1 MCLAIGLFDQM
12 CEDLGVGLALKVMAA
27 ALQLLAQ
34 LGEVL
39 DDAVVDDGDTTVAA
53 GVGMG
58 VNDRRLAVSG
68 PAGVADAAGGVAV
81 DIGKLALQARDLAH
95 AANNI
100 EVRRGALAYLERD
113 TRGVIAAILH
123 TLKTRDQDVLCNIRA
138 GVADNSAHRINP
150 FVRVT
155 ARRPRTKGAET
166 YNVRVLYSRK
176 RKLIYQKWYL
186 NLDTTRCTHVQPVQT
201 TTKVPAPFVVVA
213 LATAFP
219 QIKPAKINLSLF
231 GRFGMLQ
238 SGLYLKRIKG
248 AAMAKVKISDVARE
262 AGVSLGTVSNALNHP
277 EKLRP
282 ETLKLINETISRLGY
297 LPNQSARQ
305 LAGGATKSFG
315 LVLPRLDHGFSLQIA
330 SGAHNEA
337 RKHGYDL
344 LIANADNDDILEDHY
359 LRYFMGTQMSGV
371 MVQPMAS
378 PDWHPAMTKMPVPIV
393 HLDIHCSEPGYYVA
407 ADNEAQGRIIA
418 ELAIARGARHITV
431 VGRAAFM
438 QLTLRVLGI
447 HKALAL
453 HPDIKIE
460 VIDAGEWNTAAD
472 GYGIGNQIAERPADE
487 RPDFV
492 VGLTDVLASGV
503 VSALVDK
510 GISVPGQ
517 VRVAGCDGNPLAWS
531 GSVPLTT
538 VAPPGYEIG
547 RKGVQ
552 LLIEQIENKAPAK
565 TRHIRIGSA
574 ARTVTAVTAAE
585 DINRQEL
592 VRPFLLERA
601 STQASTQTDATAINL
616 GAYL

>member
-1 MCLAIGLFDQM
+1 
-12 CEDLGVGLALKVMAA
+12 
-27 ALQLLAQ
+27 
-34 LGEVL
+34 
-39 DDAVVDDGDTTVAA
+39 
-53 GVGMG
+53 
-58 VNDRRLAVSG
+58 
-68 PAGVADAAGGVAV
+68 
-81 DIGKLALQARDLAH
+81 
-95 AANNI
+95 
-100 EVRRGALAYLERD
+100 
-113 TRGVIAAILH
+113 
-123 TLKTRDQDVLCNIRA
+123 
-138 GVADNSAHRINP
+138 
-150 FVRVT
+150 
-155 ARRPRTKGAET
+155 
-166 YNVRVLYSRK
+166 
-176 RKLIYQKWYL
+176 
-186 NLDTTRCTHVQPVQT
+186 
-201 TTKVPAPFVVVA
+201 
-213 LATAFP
+213 
-219 QIKPAKINLSLF
+219 
-231 GRFGMLQ
+231 
-238 SGLYLKRIKG
+238 
-248 AAMAKVKISDVARE
+248 MAKVTIQDVANE

-277 EKLRP
+277 DKLKP
-282 ETLKLINETISRLGY
+282 STLDAVRQAMSRLGFM
-297 LPNQSARQ
+297 PNQSARM
-305 LAGGATKSFG
+305 LAGGRNASFG

-330 SGAHNEA
+330 NGAHSEA
-337 RKHGYDL
+337 RRHGYGL
-344 LIANADNDDILEDHY
+344 LIANADNDEILENNY

-393 HLDIHCSEPGYYVA
+393 YLDIHCSEPGYYVA

-418 ELAIARGARHITV
+418 ELAIARGAHHITV

-460 VIDAGEWNTAAD
+460 VIDAGEWNTAVD
-472 GYGIGNQIAERPADE
+472 GYSIGAQIAERSSDE

-492 VGLTDVLASGV
+492 IGLSDVLASGV
-503 VSALVDK
+503 ISALIDK
-510 GISVPGQ
+510 GISVPEQ

-552 LLIEQIENKAPAK
+552 LLMEQIENKPIAK
-565 TRHIRIGSA
+565 AKRVRIGSA
-574 ARTVTAVTAAE
+574 VRTVTAGTATE